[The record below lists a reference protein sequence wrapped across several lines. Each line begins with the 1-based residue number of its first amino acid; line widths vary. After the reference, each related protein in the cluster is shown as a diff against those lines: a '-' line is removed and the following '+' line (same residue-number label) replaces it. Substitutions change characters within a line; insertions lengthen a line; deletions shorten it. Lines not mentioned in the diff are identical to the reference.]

1 MNTVLLITLNF
12 LLIILLSATVA
23 YLIMRWCFSPKRHA
37 ELVRKFDGI
46 NISGL
51 NSGAIILLSLGIAFV
66 FNDLSNIHV
75 RAKTSLLQEA
85 DALRTLGRIS
95 LNIDPEVGAPLMAAT
110 RTYASDVLQKEWP
123 AMQQSNALSI
133 RQSAQSAL
141 TALTVMSDIVYDPY
155 SLTKLPALT
164 ASQLGNLVA
173 RIREQRLVRIEI
185 SEYTIGSRGLILAA
199 FTLIASCAILSMA
212 MLNKPEVQYLSNFSF
227 FVISLSAL
235 YLAYASQNPFAGLD
249 AISNAPLQEAFDRLK
264 VMKLN

>member
-12 LLIILLSATVA
+12 LLIILLSATIA

-37 ELVRKFDGI
+37 KLVRKFDGI

-51 NSGAIILLSLGIAFV
+51 NAGAIVLLSLGIAFV
-66 FNDLSNIHV
+66 FNDISNIHI
-75 RAKTSLLQEA
+75 RAKTSVLQEA

-95 LNIDPEVGAPLMAAT
+95 LNVDTEIGAPLMAAT
-110 RTYASDVLQKEWP
+110 RNYVSFVLQKEWP

-133 RQSAQSAL
+133 REGTQSAL
-141 TALTVMSDIVYDPY
+141 SPLTMMSDIVYDPY
-155 SLTKLPALT
+155 SLNKLPALT
-164 ASQLGNLVA
+164 ASQLSNLVTK
-173 RIREQRLVRIEI
+173 IREQRLVRIEI
-185 SEYTIGSRGLILAA
+185 SEYKIGSRGLILAA
-199 FTLIASCAILSMA
+199 LTLIASCVILSMA
-212 MLNKPEVQYLSNFSF
+212 MLQKPSAQYLCIFFF